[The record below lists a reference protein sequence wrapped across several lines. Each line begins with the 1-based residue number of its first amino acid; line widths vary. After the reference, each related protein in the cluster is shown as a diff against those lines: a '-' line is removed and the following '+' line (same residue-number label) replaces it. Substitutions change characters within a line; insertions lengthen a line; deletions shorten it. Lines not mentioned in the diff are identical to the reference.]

1 MRLIA
6 LILSCRHCVEQGCT
20 HPFALQPRKRK
31 RAEGVGER
39 EPEREQEQELG
50 AGIGALEV
58 PTLPH
63 TLTFEPNLLCCRI
76 YLEEMQQMAT
86 SHERHPPSL
95 PNPLVV
101 S

>member
-63 TLTFEPNLLCCRI
+63 T
-76 YLEEMQQMAT
+76 QVQ
-86 SHERHPPSL
+86 
-95 PNPLVV
+95 
-101 S
+101 